1 MGDCRQY
8 LTRPTGF
15 AWEEKMTSGGSLPAH
30 HICDFAF
37 TYLTVVLVLLFYGKI
52 K

>member
-1 MGDCRQY
+1 MGDWPGQI
-8 LTRPTGF
+8 LATTGF
-15 AWEEKMTSGGSLPAH
+15 AWKEKMTSGGSLPAH